1 MHMRQLRLRV
11 VIGVVIVGV
20 ILISACGGGSDS
32 ETTTTSRKPAT
43 TTTTKA
49 VAIDLSTAVFPV
61 GDIRY
66 SSPVEA
72 ATAFANEYVGFTSPI
87 VGEFV
92 AGDSLSGEVPVQA
105 TNSGVVTT
113 VLVRQLDAAGHWWVL
128 GSSSPNLVLTSPSV
142 GTAITS
148 AVTLRGQ
155 STAFEATFNVE
166 IRQDRTAPV
175 LGGGP
180 AMGGSNGDMGPF
192 TDVVSFTQPTQTRGA
207 IVLKTYSMKDGTVVE
222 ASVIRIAFAGV

>member
-1 MHMRQLRLRV
+1 MPRRQWTTA
-11 VIGVVIVGV
+11 IVGA
-20 ILISACGGGSDS
+20 LIAALLVAACGGGSDS
-32 ETTTTSRKPAT
+32 DTTTTSRKPAT

-49 VAIDLSTAVFPV
+49 VALDLSTAVFPV
-61 GDIRY
+61 GDVRY

-87 VGEFV
+87 VGQFV
-92 AGDSLSGEVPVQA
+92 AGDSRSGEVPVQA
-105 TNSGVVTT
+105 TNPGVVTT
-113 VLVRQLDAAGHWWVL
+113 VLVRQLDSAGHWWVL
-128 GSSSPNLVLTSPSV
+128 GSSTPNLVLTSPSA
-142 GTAITS
+142 GAAITS
-148 AVTLRGQ
+148 AVTLKGQ

-166 IRQDRTAPV
+166 IRQDRTAPP

-192 TDVVSFTQPTQTRGA
+192 TDVVSFTQPTQPRGA
-207 IVLKTYSMKDGTVVE
+207 IVLKTYSMKDGAVAE

>member
-1 MHMRQLRLRV
+1 MTRRQWTTA
-11 VIGVVIVGV
+11 IVGT
-20 ILISACGGGSDS
+20 LIAALLIAACGGGSDS

-49 VAIDLSTAVFPV
+49 VALDLSTAVFPV
-61 GDIRY
+61 GDVRY

-87 VGEFV
+87 VGQFV
-92 AGDSLSGEVPVQA
+92 AGDSRSGEVPVQA
-105 TNSGVVTT
+105 TNPGVVTT
-113 VLVRQLDAAGHWWVL
+113 VLVRQLDSAGHWWVL
-128 GSSSPNLVLTSPSV
+128 GSSSPNLVLTSPSA
-142 GTAITS
+142 GAAITS
-148 AVTLRGQ
+148 AVTLKGQ

-166 IRQDRTAPV
+166 IRQDRTAPS

-192 TDVVSFTQPTQTRGA
+192 TDVVSFTQPTQPRGA
-207 IVLKTYSMKDGTVVE
+207 IVLKTYSMKDGSVAE